1 MSANSYTSPVLAGR
15 EHRLPFWFKAIYRG
29 VNRLISY
36 VADNY
41 QYGLPITFYR

>member
-1 MSANSYTSPVLAGR
+1 MSATSYVSPVLAGR
-15 EHRLPFWFKAIYRG
+15 EHRLLFWSKAIYQG
-29 VNRLISY
+29 VNRLITY